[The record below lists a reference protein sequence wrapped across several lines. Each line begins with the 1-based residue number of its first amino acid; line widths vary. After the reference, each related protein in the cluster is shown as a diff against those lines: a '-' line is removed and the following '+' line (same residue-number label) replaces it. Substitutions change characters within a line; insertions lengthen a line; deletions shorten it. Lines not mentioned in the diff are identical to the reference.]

1 MKSGAALTKENMLRS
16 RPFAAIFTDDKL
28 KEICKMY
35 GYLMLLGQ
43 NLEVELR
50 VCLSYLSLALL
61 LKRVSPRLTGD
72 PDTARFEDLIKM
84 FGAQLDPRDAGSRQ
98 LVADLHRARKLRN
111 RLAHGFLNVGPS
123 KDYLTSGG
131 REKTL
136 QQLKQ
141 AETVIFPLIM
151 VVNLV
156 GRAYA
161 AEVGVTTEYIKKVSE
176 RHKQEQ
182 KQIEADLREL
192 LNDESEGGK
201 P

>member
-1 MKSGAALTKENMLRS
+1 
-16 RPFAAIFTDDKL
+16 
-28 KEICKMY
+28 
-35 GYLMLLGQ
+35 
-43 NLEVELR
+43 
-50 VCLSYLSLALL
+50 
-61 LKRVSPRLTGD
+61 
-72 PDTARFEDLIKM
+72 
-84 FGAQLDPRDAGSRQ
+84 
-98 LVADLHRARKLRN
+98 
-111 RLAHGFLNVGPS
+111 
-123 KDYLTSGG
+123 
-131 REKTL
+131 
-136 QQLKQ
+136 
-141 AETVIFPLIM
+141 M